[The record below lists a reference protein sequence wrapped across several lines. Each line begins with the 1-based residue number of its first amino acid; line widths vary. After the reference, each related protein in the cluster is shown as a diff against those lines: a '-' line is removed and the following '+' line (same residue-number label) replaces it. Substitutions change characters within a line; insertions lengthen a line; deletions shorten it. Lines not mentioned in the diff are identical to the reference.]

1 MLSFMSQEVAPLSP
15 KCTPCGHSS
24 IFMKHYSTPGILEQ
38 SQLWACEAQARKNLA
53 IKIGKDST
61 LEGQY
66 INGETSIPFSY
77 LKTFFQRI
85 LMMWG
90 NANNKTFFKE

>member
-1 MLSFMSQEVAPLSP
+1 
-15 KCTPCGHSS
+15 
-24 IFMKHYSTPGILEQ
+24 MKHYSTPGILEQ

>member
-1 MLSFMSQEVAPLSP
+1 MLSFMSQGVAPLSS

-53 IKIGKDST
+53 IKIEKDST
-61 LEGQY
+61 LGGQY
-66 INGETSIPFSY
+66 INGETSIPAN
-77 LKTFFQRI
+77 I
-85 LMMWG
+85 LIPR
-90 NANNKTFFKE
+90 